1 MSGLLRGG
9 GWGFLP
15 ATINVAPAFFHRKLE
30 KKRGKKELSSRF
42 ILWQLEILVTS
53 LNVSYL

>member
-1 MSGLLRGG
+1 MSGLVRGG

-30 KKRGKKELSSRF
+30 KKKEQKRTF
-42 ILWQLEILVTS
+42 
-53 LNVSYL
+53 